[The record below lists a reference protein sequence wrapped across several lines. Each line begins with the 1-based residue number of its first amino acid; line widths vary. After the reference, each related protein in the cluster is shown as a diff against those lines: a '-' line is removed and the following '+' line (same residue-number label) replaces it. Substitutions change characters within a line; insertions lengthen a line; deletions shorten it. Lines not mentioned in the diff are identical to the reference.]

1 MAKLYT
7 RKLDGTYVP
16 YNPQSV
22 TNIDVVQTTGDSVT
36 AAMSQDAV
44 TKEFATKQNTLT
56 AGNGISIVGNVISS
70 SVAEMVDS
78 IVNAGYVFAGVAT
91 PSTDTGTPD
100 AKVFYIANGKGTY
113 TNFGGLEVT
122 EDEVVILYYNTAW
135 HKVATGIASQEK
147 LSELE
152 DVTDGLK
159 AKVYGQEEK
168 VVTIEHTANKTQSG
182 FSFVELDTPIEPHT
196 IITSVTKDG
205 SVYSGSI
212 TYKTSSGVN
221 RDFNTSQLPLDIESY
236 DMVSIGISY
245 AGVYVLTHNE
255 TIPAIVGLDTLVDN
269 LSQSINTISQKTEQ
283 IEEYINGTVSRE
295 EEIDHSAVVSAAWTK
310 TNLDVKIDKGKDI
323 VGILKDGQPYSDTIY
338 LAQSEGPNWS
348 VSLADLPYNTGSRDA
363 IAIQTS
369 TSGNFVIVTKETV
382 EGTLSIDDKIVK
394 SNSLYGKKW
403 AVFGDSFSEGSGV
416 GTLDKGKYKGQNKCY
431 PYIIG
436 NRNDMEIQKLF
447 LSGRMIATP
456 TSGDTT
462 NSVST
467 NIYQQVDVDVDF
479 ITLYLGINDSG
490 NLFGSG
496 SDGEDYNRPITIG
509 DINSTDIHT
518 FYGAWNVVLKWL
530 IENRPFAHIG
540 IIVSNGM
547 DSNDDLR
554 KAEIA
559 IANKWGIPFID
570 LNGDERTPMMHRSTN
585 PNHSQD
591 AKNAR
596 LSAFRIS
603 ASNTHPN
610 AKAYEY
616 ESTFIE
622 NFLRTL

>member
-1 MAKLYT
+1 MTTML
-7 RKLDGTYVP
+7 
-16 YNPQSV
+16 NPSSIP
-22 TNIDVVQTTGDSVT
+22 NGSI
-36 AAMSQDAV
+36 
-44 TKEFATKQNTLT
+44 TKEKIDASVLAGKQSALT
-56 AGNGISIVGNVISS
+56 DTDGSYGQR
-70 SVAEMVDS
+70 VAE
-78 IVNAGYVFAGVAT
+78 
-91 PSTDTGTPD
+91 
-100 AKVFYIANGKGTY
+100 
-113 TNFGGLEVT
+113 LEK
-122 EDEVVILYYNTAW
+122 E
-135 HKVATGIASQEK
+135 GIASQEK
-147 LSELE
+147 LTELVK
-152 DVTDGLK
+152 VTDGLK
-159 AKVYGQEEK
+159 AKVCGQEEK

-182 FSFVELDTPIEPHT
+182 FSFVELDIPIEPHT

-205 SVYSGSI
+205 SAYSGSI

-236 DMVSIGISY
+236 DMVSIGVSY

-255 TIPAIVGLDTLVDN
+255 TIPAIGGLDTLVDN
-269 LSQSINTISQKTEQ
+269 LSQSVNTISQKTEQ
-283 IEEYINGTVSRE
+283 IEEYINGTESRE
-295 EEIDHSAVVSAAWTK
+295 EEIDHSAVVSAAWTN

-338 LAQSEGPNWS
+338 LSQSEGANWS
-348 VSLADLPYNTGSRDA
+348 VSLADLPYNSGSRDA
-363 IAIQTS
+363 VAIQTS
-369 TSGNFVIVTKETV
+369 TSGNFVIVTKETK

-456 TSGDTT
+456 TSGNTT

>member
-1 MAKLYT
+1 MQYT
-7 RKLDGTYVP
+7 SKFSGEEIDSILDNVG
-16 YNPQSV
+16 
-22 TNIDVVQTTGDSVT
+22 GK
-36 AAMSQDAV
+36 QDAIPDLE
-44 TKEFATKQNTLT
+44 TIRSNAQNASDTI
-56 AGNGISIVGNVISS
+56 AR
-70 SVAEMVDS
+70 MVES
-78 IVNAGYVFAGVAT
+78 GYLFAGIAT
-91 PSTDTGTPD
+91 IDTNPSTPD

-113 TNFGGLEVT
+113 EKFGGINVT
-122 EDEVVILYYNTAW
+122 EDDVVVLYYDTAW

-152 DVTDGLK
+152 DVTNGLK

-168 VVTIEHTANKTQSG
+168 VITIEHTANKTQSG

-205 SVYSGSI
+205 SAYSGSI

-236 DMVSIGISY
+236 DMVSIGVSY

-255 TIPAIVGLDTLVDN
+255 TIPATEGLETLVN
-269 LSQSINTISQKTEQ
+269 SLSQSVNTIEEKT
-283 IEEYINGTVSRE
+283 IHMEEFINGTE
-295 EEIDHSAVVSAAWTK
+295 YIEKEITHAAVVINAWTK

-323 VGILKDGQPYSDTIY
+323 VGILKDGLPYSDTIY
-338 LAQSEGPNWS
+338 LSQSEGANWS
-348 VSLADLPYNTGSRDA
+348 VSLADLPYNSGSRDA
-363 IAIQTS
+363 VAIQTS
-369 TSGNFVIVTKETV
+369 APGNFAIVTKETE
-382 EGTLSIDDKIVK
+382 EGTLSIDNKIVK

-403 AVFGDSFSEGSGV
+403 AVLGDSFSEGSGV
-416 GTLDKGKYKGQNKCY
+416 GTLDKGKYKGENKCY

-447 LSGRMIATP
+447 LSGRMMVTP

-467 NIYQQVDVDVDF
+467 GIYQQVDEDVQL
-479 ITLYLGINDSG
+479 ITLYLGINDSA
-490 NLFGSG
+490 NLVGSG
-496 SDGEDYNRPITIG
+496 SDGEDYKRPITIG

-547 DSNDDLR
+547 DSNDALR